1 MISIVGRGTFGKVM
15 LAHLPTNGKYYAL
28 KSMRKDVIMDRNS
41 VENINLERLIMLQ
54 ADHPFIVSMHYV
66 FQREF
71 RVYFVMDYVDGGE
84 LFQYMRS
91 MRHFPEDHVAFY
103 CGQIALALSYLHKN
117 NIMYRDLKPENILV
131 AKDGY
136 LKLSDFGLAKQ
147 AKTSNSF
154 CGTPEYISPEMLL
167 GTGHDHTSDWWAL
180 GILIY
185 EMLTGI
191 PPFYDKNRN
200 LMFLKIEKAKIRWPD
215 PERHGIGVSDVG
227 KDIIKKLL
235 CKDKT

>member
-1 MISIVGRGTFGKVM
+1 MISVVGRGTFAKVF
-15 LAHLPTNGKYYAL
+15 LVHLPINGKYYAL
-28 KSMRKDVIMDRNS
+28 KSMRKDVIIDKNS
-41 VENINLERLIMLQ
+41 LENVNLERLIMLQ
-54 ADHPFIVSMHYV
+54 VDHPFIVAMHYV
-66 FQREF
+66 FQRTC
-71 RVYFVMDYVDGGE
+71 RIYFVMDYVDGGE

-91 MRHFPEDHVAFY
+91 QRHFQPSHVAFY
-103 CGQIALALSYLHKN
+103 TAQIALALSYLHSN

-131 AKDGY
+131 SKDGY

-147 AKTSNSF
+147 AKTSNTF

-180 GILIY
+180 GVLIY

-200 LMFLKIEKAKIRWPD
+200 VMFLNIERGKLRWPD
-215 PERHGIGVSDVG
+215 QQRHGISVSDIA
-227 KDIIKKLL
+227 KDII
-235 CKDKT
+235 